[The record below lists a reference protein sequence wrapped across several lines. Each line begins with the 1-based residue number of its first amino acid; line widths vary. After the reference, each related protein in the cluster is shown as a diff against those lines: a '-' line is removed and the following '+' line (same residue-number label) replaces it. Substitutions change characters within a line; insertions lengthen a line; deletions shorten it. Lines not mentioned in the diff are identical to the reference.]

1 MDLHFSGDIHLS
13 PCLIPSLSVCGGC
26 DSISLIPNFWIHSI
40 CCLSSLVHSCH
51 ITEQYNL
58 HVATQ
63 RHWRSSYW
71 QNIPHPLQLCKNP
84 KALASHLQCDP
95 AMSTCRHPTLP
106 NTLPNYFWTRSAL
119 PNSYPLALTPEPF
132 FSWLLSLIRIQ
143 PQFFLLHPPRH
154 TLNIAPIW
162 MWQTSSQMQ

>member
-1 MDLHFSGDIHLS
+1 MDLHFSGEVHLS
-13 PCLIPSLSVCGGC
+13 PCLIPSLGVCGGC

-63 RHWRSSYW
+63 RHWRSSSSSLLAE
-71 QNIPHPLQLCKNP
+71 HSSSSAALQEP
-84 KALASHLQCDP
+84 QSTSASHLQCDP
-95 AMSTCRHPTLP
+95 TMSTCRHPTLP
-106 NTLPNYFWTRSAL
+106 NTSPNYFWTRSAL

-154 TLNIAPIW
+154 TLNIACQPFFKVP
-162 MWQTSSQMQ
+162 